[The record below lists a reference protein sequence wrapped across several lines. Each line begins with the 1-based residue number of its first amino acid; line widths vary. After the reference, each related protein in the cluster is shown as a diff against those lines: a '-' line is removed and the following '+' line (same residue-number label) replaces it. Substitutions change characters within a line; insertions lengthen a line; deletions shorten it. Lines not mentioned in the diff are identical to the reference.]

1 MATQPSNQEL
11 QEQMDAL
18 RKDFSDLTGTLKEM
32 SASYAKDGQA
42 RVKDA
47 AEEAQKQV
55 KDSLGRAQSE
65 VEQHPF
71 SSMAVAFGIGLL
83 LGKLLDR

>member
-18 RKDFSDLTGTLKEM
+18 RKDFAGLTSTLKDM

-42 RVKDA
+42 RVKSA
-47 AEEAQKQV
+47 ADEAQKQV
-55 KDSLGRAQSE
+55 KDSLGRAQNE

-71 SSMAVAFGIGLL
+71 SSMAVSFGVGLL